1 MNDLGEY
8 FMVKIL
14 SSGPLRGKS
23 PKRFCRQLAL
33 SGLAAIIALVAMTS
47 CVPVPAWSQAR
58 RSSSQRSPSSSALSP
73 RTLPSADEQRLLDL
87 LNQERE
93 TAGLKPFV
101 WDQSLADAA
110 RAHSK
115 LLAQHKSLS
124 HQFMGEPDLTK
135 RAGAAGAT
143 FSSVGENVGFAP
155 DVELAHNGFMNSPPH
170 RANILRPDF
179 DAVGIAIIPRG
190 DELYITED
198 FSRKVETVSTDQF
211 DSQLIAAFNQ
221 MRSQKGLPA
230 MNARPD
236 SRLQKV
242 ACTANLNA
250 QKILDETPGATD
262 LAVFTTS
269 QPDKLPVTMQRAA
282 ADKTL
287 HRMNLGVCFK
297 SGSAN
302 GFSTYWVVAAFF
314 PVSN

>member
-1 MNDLGEY
+1 MRDLGEY
-8 FMVKIL
+8 PIVRIL
-14 SSGPLRGKS
+14 FSGQVTGKS
-23 PKRFCRQLAL
+23 PKRFIQIPTLRSMHVLAL
-33 SGLAAIIALVAMTS
+33 AMMCCGITA
-47 CVPVPAWSQAR
+47 AWSQTRAVA
-58 RSSSQRSPSSSALSP
+58 SSAVHSS
-73 RTLPSADEQRLLDL
+73 TLPSANEQRLLEL
-87 LNQERE
+87 VNQERE
-93 TAGLKPFV
+93 TSGLKPMT

-115 LLAQHKSLS
+115 LLAQHKDLS

-135 RAGAAGAT
+135 RAGAAGASFT
-143 FSSVGENVGFAP
+143 SVGENVGYAP
-155 DVELAHNGFMNSPPH
+155 DVDLAHNGFMNSPPH

-190 DELYITED
+190 NELYITED
-198 FSRKVETVSTDQF
+198 FSRKVETVSNNQF
-211 DSQLIAAFNQ
+211 DRQLIAAFNQ
-221 MRSQKGLPA
+221 LRSQNGIPP
-230 MNARPD
+230 MNTRSDA
-236 SRLQKV
+236 RLQKV

-250 QKILDETPGATD
+250 QKILDGIPGATD

-269 QPDKLPVTMQRAA
+269 QPNKLPVTMQRAA

-297 SGSAN
+297 PGGTN